1 MASYDKPRS
10 CDPSLS
16 INGRALRWLSPYI
29 HRACRDD
36 HFYVLLGR
44 WECGAFDGGCLIV
57 AEALRQ
63 ALGAGAFCGLWG
75 RSALSSTE
83 APAIWQHA
91 VLRVGNVYADGD
103 GVAHQQ
109 LLVDRWRTQE
119 LVVVT
124 ALRPMPAIEE
134 HCAQHDTPYDPD
146 VLCQMAVFFRER
158 LGLSG

>member
-1 MASYDKPRS
+1 MASYDKPRR

-16 INGRALRWLSPYI
+16 INGPALSRLSPYI

-36 HFYVLLGR
+36 RFYALLGR

-63 ALGAGAFCGLWG
+63 ALGAGALYGLWG

-83 APAIWQHA
+83 APAIWQHT
-91 VLRVGNVYADGD
+91 VLRIGNLYADGD
-103 GVAHQQ
+103 GVAYQQ

-119 LVVVT
+119 RVIVT
-124 ALRPMPAIEE
+124 ALQPMPPI
-134 HCAQHDTPYDPD
+134 
-146 VLCQMAVFFRER
+146 
-158 LGLSG
+158 